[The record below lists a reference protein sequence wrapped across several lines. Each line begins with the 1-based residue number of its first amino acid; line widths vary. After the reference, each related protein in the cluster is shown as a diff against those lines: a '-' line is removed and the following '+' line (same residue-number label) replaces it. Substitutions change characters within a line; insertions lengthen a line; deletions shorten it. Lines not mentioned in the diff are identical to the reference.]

1 MHMRKLWEKIKKHRG
16 WISIIV
22 ILCFAGLGGAYYYQ
36 AKKTAPVA
44 SEVTAAVGRGDVQSV
59 VSATGTISAVNTVE
73 VSSRVTG
80 LIKEMRVKEN
90 DVVKAGQIL
99 LVLDDTTAKAQ
110 VAQYR
115 SQLSN
120 YASIYARS
128 KRLTSAGGQSVQQME
143 TDRTN
148 YEVAQANFDN
158 FASQL
163 QYYVITSPIDGVVI
177 GKPTPAGQTVAQ
189 GISSPQVIM
198 TIADMSQMQIK
209 VLVDETDIGQI
220 KLGQPVSF
228 TVDAYTDKVFAGKV
242 SSVSRSATTSS
253 NVVYY
258 PVYVDVDDAGGL
270 LFPTM
275 TARTTIHIGESK
287 DVLVVPAS
295 AIKEEKGK
303 KYVQVMV
310 DGKVQNVNVQT
321 GLSDDEKVEIVS
333 GLTAGDQVILP
344 VVKASGSSSNQNQG
358 PPPRI

>member
-1 MHMRKLWEKIKKHRG
+1 MCMDSVWQWMKRRK
-16 WISIIV
+16 IV
-22 ILCFAGLGGAYYYQ
+22 ILMTLALLVAGSGGYYYYQ
-36 AKKTAPVA
+36 QKKAVPVQ
-44 SEVTAAVGRGDVQSV
+44 SEATAAAGRGDVNSV
-59 VSATGTISAVNTVE
+59 VSATGTISAVNTVDI
-73 VSSRVTG
+73 SSRVTG

-90 DVVKAGQIL
+90 DIVKAGQVL
-99 LVLDDTTAKAQ
+99 LTLDDTTAQAQ

-120 YASIYARS
+120 YAAVYTRS
-128 KRLTSAGGQSVQQME
+128 KRLTSAGGQSMQQME

-158 FASQL
+158 FSSQL
-163 QYYVITSPIDGVVI
+163 QYYVITAPIDGVVI

-189 GISSPQVIM
+189 GISTPQVIM

-209 VLVDETDIGQI
+209 VLVDETDIGQV
-220 KLGQPVSF
+220 KLGQKVSF
-228 TVDAYTDKVFAGKV
+228 TVDAYPDRTFTGKV
-242 SSVSRSATTSS
+242 SIISRSATTSS

-258 PVYVDVDDAGGL
+258 PVYVDVDDAGGV

-275 TARTTIHIGESK
+275 TARTTIHIGERK

-303 KYVQVMV
+303 KYVQVMQN
-310 DGKVQNVNVQT
+310 GKPQNVAVET
-321 GLSDDEKVEIVS
+321 GLSDDEKVEIIS
-333 GLTAGDQVILP
+333 GLNAGDQIVLP
-344 VVKASGSSSNQNQG
+344 VAKPSSASDKQNQG